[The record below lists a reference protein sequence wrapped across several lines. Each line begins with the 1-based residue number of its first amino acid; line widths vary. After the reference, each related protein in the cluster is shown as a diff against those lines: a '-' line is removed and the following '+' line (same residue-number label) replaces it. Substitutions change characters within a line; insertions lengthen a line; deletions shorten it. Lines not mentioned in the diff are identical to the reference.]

1 MKWVKWMDKK
11 FSDVLN
17 DFEPK
22 EVSELLIGYDENGK
36 LHSHSFLN
44 DKSLL
49 VVDSIG
55 SNKDKVLKQ
64 MLVSGMFNWKPND
77 LQFVLCDCEN
87 VGFSEYS
94 ETPYNMYNYVLTEI
108 KEVNSTL
115 QELMKIEEKRFKM
128 FSEIKVRNINT
139 YNEYARNNDIETI
152 PFILVVINE
161 LEPLMLS
168 EPEIERRL
176 IHLLIAAKAA
186 GITFLIGSR
195 KTKPQVLNGN
205 ILNSVPSRIC
215 MQVDSSIDRR
225 RVLGDLVVKS
235 ELLESD
241 RSMIYRSSR
250 NELIRLHSANDLEGN
265 AEAIL
270 KYVNKKYGKVK

>member
-44 DKSLL
+44 DNSLL

-94 ETPYNMYNYVLTEI
+94 ESPYNMNNYVLTEI
-108 KEVNSTL
+108 KEINSTL

-139 YNEYARNNDIETI
+139 YNEYARNNDIQTI

-161 LEPLMLS
+161 LEPLMLNES
-168 EPEIERRL
+168 EIAENL
-176 IHLLIAAKAA
+176 YSLLITGKAA
-186 GITFLIGSR
+186 GISFLIGTR
-195 KTKPQVLNGN
+195 KTEPQVLNGN
-205 ILNSVPSRIC
+205 ILNSIPSRIC

-235 ELLESD
+235 ELLELD
-241 RSMIYRSSR
+241 RSMIYRSSG

-265 AEAIL
+265 AETIL